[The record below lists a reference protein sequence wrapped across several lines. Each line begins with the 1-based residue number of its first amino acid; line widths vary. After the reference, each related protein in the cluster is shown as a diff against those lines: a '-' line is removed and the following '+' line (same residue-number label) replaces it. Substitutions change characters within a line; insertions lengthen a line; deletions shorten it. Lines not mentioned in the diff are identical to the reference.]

1 MRVRSGNPISMRIG
15 TRTPI
20 GNVDG
25 FGMVTPAGSVGWVE
39 EMWLDDEGAVTALA
53 VRLPSGRR
61 GLLLRDG
68 IDEIRP
74 NRREIAVRPDARLL
88 ELEPPHLDT
97 GTEGTPTAS
106 WATSGSELALPGLLP
121 PAAQVPVSSEPSFF
135 ATVTVLYAA
144 LFVIGCALTGVC
156 FLVPY
161 LVSGRPF

>member
-1 MRVRSGNPISMRIG
+1 MRIA

-20 GNVDG
+20 GDVDG
-25 FGMVTPAGSVGWVE
+25 FSVVTPGGPVGWVE
-39 EMWLDDEGAVTALA
+39 EMWLDDEGATTALA

-68 IDEIRP
+68 IDEIHA

-88 ELEPPHLDT
+88 ELESPHLDT
-97 GTEGTPTAS
+97 GTNGIPTAS
-106 WATSGSELALPGLLP
+106 WTTTGSELALPGLLP
-121 PAAQVPVSSEPSFF
+121 PPAQTPASSEPSFF
-135 ATVTVLYAA
+135 ATVSVLYMA

>member
-1 MRVRSGNPISMRIG
+1 MRIG

-25 FGMVTPAGSVGWVE
+25 FGVVTPGSWIGWVE
-39 EMWLDDEGAVTALA
+39 EMWLDDEGAPTAMA

-68 IDEIRP
+68 IDEIHP
-74 NRREIAVRPDARLL
+74 DRREIAVRSDARLL

-97 GTEGTPTAS
+97 GTYGTPTAS
-106 WATSGSELALPGLLP
+106 WTTTGSALALPGLRP
-121 PAAQVPVSSEPSFF
+121 PAAAAAQAASSSEPSFF
-135 ATVTVLYAA
+135 TTVSVLYGA